1 LFIDIVWLLG
11 CGGALFLFAS
21 FQDYNPGVRHNFGA
35 ANTAIMVLLL
45 IGLGQRPVPN
55 TQFRGKPLVSHLPD
69 YEAWAIFAKV
79 VEKGSFSGAA
89 NDLGLAKTTVSKAVT
104 RLEERLQ
111 TTLLHRTTRALSLT
125 ESGRQAIERAAR
137 ILADGAAVEEEILE
151 EAAIP
156 RGLVRLACPTA
167 LGLNKFSTVIPLFM
181 AKYPQVEIDLVL
193 TDNRVD
199 IVAEGFDV
207 AIQLGD
213 SPDSSLRSSR
223 LFSFNHMVV
232 GAPAF
237 FERHGRPTHPSELA
251 ALPAI
256 IGTHIAWANEW
267 HFSHPTLENCTV
279 QVSGPLRVNNASAAM
294 PSVLNGI
301 ALALTPSAYVARALE
316 RGQLE
321 HVLAEWSTPPRPVY
335 IVTPPG
341 RARPARVRVLLE
353 FLKAHFAAQPWAIGI
368 DN

>member
-1 LFIDIVWLLG
+1 M
-11 CGGALFLFAS
+11 
-21 FQDYNPGVRHNFGA
+21 P
-35 ANTAIMVLLL
+35 
-45 IGLGQRPVPN
+45 
-55 TQFRGKPLVSHLPD
+55 HLPD

-79 VEKGSFSGAA
+79 AEKGSFSGAA
-89 NDLGLAKTTVSKAVT
+89 SDLGLAKTTVSKAVS

-167 LGLNKFSTVIPLFM
+167 LGLNKFAAVIPLFM

-193 TDNRVD
+193 TENRVD

-213 SPDSSLRSSR
+213 GPDSSLRSSR

-237 FERHGRPTHPSELA
+237 FERYGRPTHPSQLA
-251 ALPAI
+251 ALPVVVA
-256 IGTHIAWANEW
+256 THIASANEW
-267 HFSHPTLENCTV
+267 HFSRAGHESCLV
-279 QVSGPLRVNNASAAM
+279 HVSGPLRVNNASVAM
-294 PSVLNGI
+294 PAVMSGI
-301 ALALTPSAYVARALE
+301 ALALSPSAYVAHALE
-316 RGQLE
+316 RGRLE
-321 HVLAEWSTPPRPVY
+321 RVLADWSTPPRPVY

-353 FLKAHFAAQPWAIGI
+353 FLKAHFAAQPWAVGI